1 MRRLLSALGLLLL
14 AAPGAAVDQSDLL
27 PVDEAFA
34 VSAEAVAPD
43 RVRLTWDVAE
53 DYYLY
58 RHRFGF
64 SSDTPGVS
72 LGEAELPPGEEH
84 TDEFFGR
91 VETYRGQVTAELPL
105 SGHQPGQRVELTA
118 DLQGCADVG
127 VCYPPHRQ
135 QVAVALPETTPDA
148 GSPASTGRDGLASDA
163 GQSPSAG
170 GDDLASQLGLS
181 GNSQAGGGALP
192 VDQAFKF
199 EAIALGP
206 EEIGVRFQVA
216 EGYYLYRDKFDFELT
231 DADGVALAG
240 WSLPPGE
247 PQVDEHFGEVRVF
260 YDELELP
267 LALDRDDPGAI
278 TATLVGRYQGC
289 KEAGICYPPTER
301 RVQVELPEAT
311 DEVLAA
317 DPTGG
322 DGDGGAPAATAAAST
337 GPAAPVSEQDRL
349 ATTLLTGNIA
359 LSMALFFGVGL
370 LLAFTPCVFPMVPI
384 LAGILTGQGAGLTT
398 ARAFTLSLIY
408 VLSMAVT
415 YTAAGV
421 VAGMFGQNLQAVF
434 QQPWILVSFSA
445 VFVLLALSMF
455 GFYELQLPAR
465 WQTRLTE
472 FSNRQQGGT
481 FLGVALMGF
490 LSALIVGPCVAPP
503 LAAALIVIGQQGDP
517 VLGGA
522 ALFALSLGMGA
533 PLLVLGASA
542 GRLLPRAGPWMDA
555 VKRVFGVGLL
565 ALAIWMLE
573 RIIPAAATMA
583 LWGALL
589 IITAVYLG
597 ALDRVPEAASGWRRL
612 WKGLGVLLLVAGAI
626 ELIGAA
632 GGGRDWTQPL
642 RGVAGVTAERRAP
655 DFQPVE
661 SLAELDAAL
670 ARASSRNRP
679 VLLEF
684 YADWC
689 VDCKRMERSTYPEP
703 EVREALGDTL
713 LLKADVTANDD
724 RHQALLQR
732 YNLFGPPATLFFSG
746 NGKEL
751 RPYRVIGYMNAGSFA
766 DHVNSAL
773 DAAGINR
780 EDS

>member
-1 MRRLLSALGLLLL
+1 MQRLFSALGLLLL
-14 AAPGAAVDQSDLL
+14 AAPGAAVDQADLL

-34 VSAEAVAPD
+34 VSAEAVSAD
-43 RVRLTWDVAE
+43 RVRVAWDIAD

-58 RHRFGF
+58 RHRFDF

-72 LGEAELPPGEEH
+72 LGKADLPPGEQH
-84 TDEFFGR
+84 TDEFFGE
-91 VETYRGQVTAELPL
+91 VETYRGRVAATLPL
-105 SGHQPGQRVELTA
+105 EGHSPGQRVELTA
-118 DLQGCADVG
+118 RIQGCADVG
-127 VCYPPHRQ
+127 VCYPPHGQ
-135 QVAVALPETTPDA
+135 QVAVAMPDPGA
-148 GSPASTGRDGLASDA
+148 ASNPASPSGGEDDFASRI
-163 GQSPSAG
+163 
-170 GDDLASQLGLS
+170 GLS
-181 GNSQAGGGALP
+181 GNSESDGGALP
-192 VDQAFKF
+192 VDQAFAF

-216 EGYYLYRDKFDFELT
+216 EGYYLYRDKFDFELAG
-231 DADGVALAG
+231 ADGAAIAG

-260 YDELELP
+260 YDQLEFP
-267 LALDRDDPGAI
+267 LDLDRSDPDAGSV
-278 TATLVGRYQGC
+278 TLVGHFQGC

-301 RVQVELPEAT
+301 RVQVELPETT
-311 DEVLAA
+311 DQVLAA
-317 DPTGG
+317 GTASDDGG
-322 DGDGGAPAATAAAST
+322 GGAPAATAAAST

-384 LAGILTGQGAGLTT
+384 LAGILTGQGDRLTT
-398 ARAFTLSLIY
+398 PRAFTLSLIY
-408 VLSMAVT
+408 VLAMALT

-421 VAGMFGQNLQAVF
+421 IAGMFGQNLQAVF
-434 QQPWILVSFSA
+434 QQPWILISFSG

-455 GFYELQLPAR
+455 GFYELQLPGR

-472 FSNRQQGGT
+472 YSNRQEGGT
-481 FLGVALMGF
+481 FAGVALMGF

-517 VLGGA
+517 VLGGT

-533 PLLVLGASA
+533 PLLALGTSA
-542 GRLLPRAGPWMDA
+542 GRLLPKAGPWMDA
-555 VKRVFGVGLL
+555 VKRVFGVLLL

-583 LWGALL
+583 LWGALF
-589 IITAVYLG
+589 IVTAIYLG
-597 ALDRVPEAASGWRRL
+597 ALDRVPETASGWHRL

-632 GGGRDWTQPL
+632 AGGRDWTQPL
-642 RGVAGVTAERRAP
+642 RGVAGVTNQQQAP
-655 DFQPVE
+655 DFRPVN
-661 SLAELDAAL
+661 SVAELDAAL
-670 ARASSRNRP
+670 ARASARDQP

-689 VDCKRMERSTYPEP
+689 VDCKRMERSTYPDP
-703 EVREALGDTL
+703 AVREALSDVL
-713 LLKADVTANDD
+713 LLKADVTGNSAED
-724 RHQALLQR
+724 QALLQR
-732 YNLFGPPATLFFSG
+732 FGLYGPPATLFFG
-746 NGKEL
+746 RNGREL
-751 RPYRVIGYMNAGSFA
+751 QPYRVIGFMGAGEFA
-766 DHVNSAL
+766 DHVDSAL
-773 DAAGINR
+773 RAPGG
-780 EDS
+780 SG